1 MHNRISEEEAAH
13 LRALALQ
20 VKEIS
25 GDPKWEAKR
34 RLWTKLNKL
43 ERTRPLVIFPPECWH
58 ELVPEDTLKVKDP
71 VFRTVEKE
79 MQMRIYRAEHFN
91 DDVVLTDVLYIPY
104 ETHVTDWTDDR
115 VRPYDDRPDH
125 AACFH
130 PCINE
135 VSDMKKMKL
144 PKLTVH
150 EENSRENF
158 SLAKE
163 ILGDILNVVEGEPF
177 TASTHQSIMGWGN
190 SLIDIWCELR
200 GLEQVMYD
208 LYEEPNLTHE
218 AMSILYEGRLGYLKK
233 GIELGIWKLN
243 NNEYMVNGTATACGS
258 NGLAYTDL
266 LPSEDYEGTVRMK
279 DLWGYCMAQEFTAV
293 SPDMLEEFVLP
304 YQNKLSALF
313 GMNAYGCCEN
323 MNKKYDVVT
332 RYIPNLRQIA
342 VSAFSDIDIAA
353 EQIGGKYVMS
363 WKVNPT
369 DVFHTFDE
377 KRIHDMIAHGMDVS
391 KGNPLIVELREA
403 QTCCGH
409 IEHGSSWIDICMDLA
424 RSYE

>member
-1 MHNRISEEEAAH
+1 MHSRITQKEAEH
-13 LRALALQ
+13 LRLLAQQ

-25 GDPKWEAKR
+25 KNPKWKEKTL
-34 RLWTKLNKL
+34 LWEKLNRMEK
-43 ERTRPLVIFPPECWH
+43 TRPLVIFPPECWN
-58 ELVPEDTLKVKDP
+58 ELVPDHTLQLKDP
-71 VFRTVEKE
+71 VFRAIEQE
-79 MQMRIYRAEHFN
+79 LRMRIYRAEHF
-91 DDVVLTDVLYIPY
+91 DDDIVLTDVLYVPY
-104 ETHVTDWTDDR
+104 DAHVTDWTDDR

-135 VSDMKKMKL
+135 VDDLKKMKL
-144 PKLTVH
+144 PELTVDM
-150 EENSRENF
+150 EKSQENF
-158 SLAKE
+158 ALVKE
-163 ILGDILNVVEGEPF
+163 ILGDILQVVEGEPF

-208 LYEEPNLTHE
+208 LYEEPEFTHE
-218 AMSILYEGRLGYLKK
+218 AMSILYEGRLKYLEK

-258 NGLAYTDL
+258 NGLACTDL
-266 LPSEDYEGTVRMK
+266 LPAEDFGGKVRLK

-313 GMNAYGCCEN
+313 GMNAYGCCEK
-323 MNKKYDVVT
+323 MDLKYDVVAK
-332 RYIPNLRQIA
+332 YIPNLRQVA
-342 VSAFSDIDIAA
+342 VSAFSDIAVGA
-353 EQIGGKYVMS
+353 EKIGGKHVIS

-369 DVFHTFDE
+369 DVFHTYDE
-377 KRIHDMIAHGMDVS
+377 QRIRKMIAHGMEVS

-403 QTCCGH
+403 QTCCGN
-409 IEHGSSWIDICMDLA
+409 IEYGSSWVNICMELA
-424 RSYE
+424 KEYE